1 MSYLVDD
8 LISDRI
14 ASIAC
19 VFFLEKLDDI
29 PNKELITVLAA
40 ILAAYIA
47 DTDEPEEA
55 FLEVEVYIKERVTTM
70 IKK

>member
-1 MSYLVDD
+1 MF
-8 LISDRI
+8 
-14 ASIAC
+14 
-19 VFFLEKLDDI
+19 FFLEKLDDI